1 MFLFFKFKWFFT
13 TFLTENLLRIHISC
27 DQSVDHSDRRH
38 YFDYAL
44 TMPILILFAHQWQPH
59 STEAPNTKLILHLI
73 KKFRDK
79 KNHINSS
86 VQNIS
91 LYYAGFIL
99 HLSLCF
105 TFQFSVKFQFD
116 QRKNSKIHFF
126 NVQIKYFTF
135 PTTTNL
141 CENQRFLRCWSC
153 HVLNKTDRS

>member
-1 MFLFFKFKWFFT
+1 MIFHDFSYRKSSTDSYFLRSISRSFGSATLFRLCADHAHFDSLCASMT
-13 TFLTENLLRIHISC
+13 TTLNRGTKHKTN
-27 DQSVDHSDRRH
+27 
-38 YFDYAL
+38 
-44 TMPILILFAHQWQPH
+44 
-59 STEAPNTKLILHLI
+59 STPN
-73 KKFRDK
+73 KKIQRQ

-141 CENQRFLRCWSC
+141 CENQRFLRC
-153 HVLNKTDRS
+153 